1 MKKFEDYINEQSKKN
16 ENGLK
21 VISATEAIGIWY
33 EYMRVLR
40 EIYYQSHGDM
50 ESAGRSVKSQLEDW
64 GIF

>member
-1 MKKFEDYINEQSKKN
+1 MKKFEDYINKQSKKN

-21 VISATEAIGIWY
+21 IIISATEEAIGIWY

-50 ESAGRSVKSQLEDW
+50 ESAGRSVKSQLED
-64 GIF
+64 